1 MQRRMAQMS
10 IEVLNWY
17 KKLIQKESM
26 KERIKKGGGVCMAT
40 RKQTES
46 KQLTPL
52 YKKLHKM

>member
-26 KERIKKGGGVCMAT
+26 KERIKKGGGYVW
-40 RKQTES
+40 QLES
-46 KQLTPL
+46 KQKTNS
-52 YKKLHKM
+52 

>member
-26 KERIKKGGGVCMAT
+26 KERIKKGGGGYVW
-40 RKQTES
+40 QLES
-46 KQLTPL
+46 KQ
-52 YKKLHKM
+52 KANS

>member
-26 KERIKKGGGVCMAT
+26 KERIKKGGGGM
-40 RKQTES
+40 
-46 KQLTPL
+46 
-52 YKKLHKM
+52 YGN